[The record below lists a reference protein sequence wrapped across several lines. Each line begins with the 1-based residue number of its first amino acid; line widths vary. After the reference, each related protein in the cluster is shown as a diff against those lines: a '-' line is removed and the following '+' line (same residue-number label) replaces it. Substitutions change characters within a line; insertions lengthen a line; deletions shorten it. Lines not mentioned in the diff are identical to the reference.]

1 MAETPS
7 QQNAPIEHAPIPG
20 LPPDWPQQATGKV
33 VTLVDTVRAKT
44 AGPAIRVSR
53 GIVYGLVA
61 VILLL
66 IALPLLLIGATRGL
80 ISLIDLSAGHDK
92 AVWLSYLGI
101 GGFFTLI
108 GLVLWSRRPRGA
120 ARG

>member
-7 QQNAPIEHAPIPG
+7 LPDLPVEHAPIPG

-33 VTLVDTVRAKT
+33 VTLVDNVRTKT

-53 GIVYGLVA
+53 GIVYGLIA
-61 VILLL
+61 VILLFV
-66 IALPLLLIGATRGL
+66 ALPLFLVGATRGL

-92 AVWLSYLGI
+92 AVWISYLAI
-101 GGFFTLI
+101 GGFFTLV
-108 GLVLWSRRPRGA
+108 GLALWSRRPRGA

>member
-1 MAETPS
+1 MAETPP
-7 QQNAPIEHAPIPG
+7 QTDVPVEHAPIPG

-33 VTLVDTVRAKT
+33 VTIVDNVRAKT
-44 AGPAIRVSR
+44 AGPAIRVGR

-61 VILLL
+61 VTLLFV
-66 IALPLLLIGATRGL
+66 ALPLLLIGATRGL
-80 ISLIDLSAGHDK
+80 ISLIDLAAGHDK
-92 AVWLSYLGI
+92 AVWLSYLAI

-108 GLVLWSRRPRGA
+108 GLALWSRRPRGA